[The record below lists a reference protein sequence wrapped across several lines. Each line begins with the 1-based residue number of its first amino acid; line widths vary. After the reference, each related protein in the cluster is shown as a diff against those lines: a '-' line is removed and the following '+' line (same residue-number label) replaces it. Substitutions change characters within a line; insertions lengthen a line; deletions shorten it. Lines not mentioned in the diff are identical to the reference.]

1 MPEPFNTEDQS
12 TTEERVLLSG
22 DEGAP
27 LSLWLMKEGGAAGWT
42 RLLAAPARACESPG
56 CAPSLSSAHTLVPS
70 P

>member
-42 RLLAAPARACESPG
+42 RLLAAPRSG
-56 CAPSLSSAHTLVPS
+56 LRVPWVRPVPFLCS
-70 P
+70 HSGA